1 MVNHTTL
8 SHHLQEAARPRQEVV
23 VVVMAV
29 LLGPAAPGSAVTKT
43 QNLLMG
49 AAANVVSSQ
58 YSQACGP
65 MAEGPFR
72 GPGLLSISPSCRRR
86 FCLSQQVV

>member
-23 VVVMAV
+23 GMVVTV
-29 LLGPAAPGSAVTKT
+29 LLGPVVPGSTVTKT

-58 YSQACGP
+58 YFQACGP
-65 MAEGPFR
+65 MTGVALNIPV
-72 GPGLLSISPSCRRR
+72 L
-86 FCLSQQVV
+86 